1 MKKVREVIEKLKDIM
16 QQNDDNMR
24 KLSKRSEN
32 EKKQLIKEYLKL
44 C

>member
-16 QQNDDNMR
+16 QQNDENMR